1 MASGTHRP
9 VHRRVHEVM
18 TPKPV
23 TLHLDA
29 PLTEA
34 ARLMRDEGVS
44 DVLVTQEG
52 RLCGLLTDRDIVV
65 RAVAEGRDLT
75 GTRLAEICSAGIV
88 TVSPD
93 DATETAL
100 RLMRESSVRRL
111 PVVDDGRPVG
121 IVSIGDVSPD
131 GDEAPGRDRPAGSE
145 ERRPGPRGG
154 GAATSR
160 ERPSA
165 LTG

>member
-1 MASGTHRP
+1 MAREVRRQVHRP
-9 VHRRVHEVM
+9 VHEVM
-18 TPKPV
+18 TPEPV
-23 TLHLDA
+23 TLPLDA

-34 ARLMRDEGVS
+34 ARLMRDKGIGG
-44 DVLVTQEG
+44 VLVTQDG

-93 DATETAL
+93 DDAGTAL
-100 RLMRESSVRRL
+100 RLMHDRAVRRL

-121 IVSIGDVSPD
+121 IVSIGDLTSD
-131 GDEAPGRDRPAGSE
+131 RGEASAPGPAS
-145 ERRPGPRGG
+145 
-154 GAATSR
+154 
-160 ERPSA
+160 
-165 LTG
+165 